1 MIKSQS
7 YRARRN
13 DLEVIPGSMEEQF
26 QKIYDYC
33 LELDRTNLGFTILM
47 KLNEEIR
54 FQRFYVL

>member
-13 DLEVIPGSMEEQF
+13 ALEVIPGSMEEQF